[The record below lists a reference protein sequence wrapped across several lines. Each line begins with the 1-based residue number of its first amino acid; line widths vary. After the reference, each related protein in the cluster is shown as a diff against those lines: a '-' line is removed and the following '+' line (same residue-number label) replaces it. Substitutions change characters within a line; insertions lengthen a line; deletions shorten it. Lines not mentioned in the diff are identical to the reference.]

1 MCFHS
6 PFLLSFSKWLRAAL
20 QEDVPWFQGRK
31 RRLGASKQKATG
43 RDWLADGQ
51 LETLPLFLRW

>member
-1 MCFHS
+1 MFRG
-6 PFLLSFSKWLRAAL
+6 FR
-20 QEDVPWFQGRK
+20 EGRGD
-31 RRLGASKQKATG
+31 LEPAKQKATG